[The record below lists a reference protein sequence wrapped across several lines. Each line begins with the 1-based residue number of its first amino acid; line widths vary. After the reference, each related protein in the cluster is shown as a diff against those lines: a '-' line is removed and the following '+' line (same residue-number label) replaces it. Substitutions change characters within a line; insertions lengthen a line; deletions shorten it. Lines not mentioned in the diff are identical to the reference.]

1 MALLRLSFD
10 NRDLAEEHAE
20 KQYRL
25 RIASKSVI
33 LYSELDNQRGTLNSK
48 HCRRRQAS
56 CGWWPASREEIE
68 PMKHTHQR
76 RSDCPINFALE
87 TFGDPWSLLLIR
99 DIVYFGK
106 KTYGEFLASEEG
118 MATNIL
124 ASRLAR
130 LEEQG
135 ILLKKPSELD
145 KRKEEY
151 VLTEKGLDLIPVLV
165 EMANWSAEYDPHT
178 AAPAAWI
185 ALMRADREKMIGL
198 IRETVQSGGSV
209 FGGEKSLLSHLV

>member
-1 MALLRLSFD
+1 
-10 NRDLAEEHAE
+10 
-20 KQYRL
+20 
-25 RIASKSVI
+25 
-33 LYSELDNQRGTLNSK
+33 
-48 HCRRRQAS
+48 
-56 CGWWPASREEIE
+56 
-68 PMKHTHQR
+68 MKHTHQR

-124 ASRLAR
+124 ASRLTR

-135 ILLKKPSELD
+135 ILMKMPSGQD

-151 VLTEKGLDLIPVLV
+151 ILTKKGLDLIPVLV
-165 EMANWSAEYDPHT
+165 EMANWSAEHDPQT

-185 ALMRADREKMIGL
+185 ALMKADREKMIGL

-209 FGGEKSLLSHLV
+209 FVGEKSLLSQFV

>member
-1 MALLRLSFD
+1 
-10 NRDLAEEHAE
+10 
-20 KQYRL
+20 
-25 RIASKSVI
+25 
-33 LYSELDNQRGTLNSK
+33 
-48 HCRRRQAS
+48 
-56 CGWWPASREEIE
+56 
-68 PMKHTHQR
+68 MKHTHHR

-106 KTYGEFLASEEG
+106 HTYGEFVASEEG

-130 LEEQG
+130 LEHQG
-135 ILLKKPSELD
+135 ILSKKLSKKD

-151 VLTEKGLDLIPVLV
+151 VLTEKGLDLIPILV
-165 EMANWSAEYDPHT
+165 EVANWSAQHDPHT
-178 AAPAAWI
+178 AAPAAWM
-185 ALMRADREKMIGL
+185 ALMQAEKEKMIGL

-209 FGGEKSLLSHLV
+209 FAGEKSLISQFM

>member
-1 MALLRLSFD
+1 
-10 NRDLAEEHAE
+10 
-20 KQYRL
+20 
-25 RIASKSVI
+25 
-33 LYSELDNQRGTLNSK
+33 
-48 HCRRRQAS
+48 
-56 CGWWPASREEIE
+56 
-68 PMKHTHQR
+68 MKHTHQR

-87 TFGDPWSLLLIR
+87 IFGDPWSLLIIR

-124 ASRLAR
+124 ASRLAH
-130 LEEQG
+130 LEHQG
-135 ILLKKPSELD
+135 ILVKQLFEKD

-165 EMANWSAEYDPHT
+165 DMANWSAQHDPHT

-185 ALMRADREKMIGL
+185 ALMNVEREKMIRR

-209 FGGEKSLLSHLV
+209 FVGEKSLLSQFV

>member
-1 MALLRLSFD
+1 
-10 NRDLAEEHAE
+10 
-20 KQYRL
+20 
-25 RIASKSVI
+25 
-33 LYSELDNQRGTLNSK
+33 
-48 HCRRRQAS
+48 
-56 CGWWPASREEIE
+56 
-68 PMKHTHQR
+68 MKHKHQR

-87 TFGDPWSLLLIR
+87 LFGDPWSLLIIR

-124 ASRLAR
+124 ASRLAH
-130 LEEQG
+130 LEHQG
-135 ILLKKPSELD
+135 LLVKKLSQQD

-165 EMANWSAEYDPHT
+165 EMANWSAEHDPHT

-185 ALMRADREKMIGL
+185 ALVKAEREQMIRL
-198 IRETVQSGGSV
+198 MRETVQSGGAV
-209 FGGEKSLLSHLV
+209 FVGEKSLLGQFV

>member
-1 MALLRLSFD
+1 
-10 NRDLAEEHAE
+10 
-20 KQYRL
+20 
-25 RIASKSVI
+25 
-33 LYSELDNQRGTLNSK
+33 
-48 HCRRRQAS
+48 
-56 CGWWPASREEIE
+56 
-68 PMKHTHQR
+68 MKHTHQR

-87 TFGDPWSLLLIR
+87 TFGDPWSLLIIR

-135 ILLKKPSELD
+135 ILVKKPSEQD
-145 KRKEEY
+145 KRREEY

-165 EMANWSAEYDPHT
+165 EMANWSAEYDPET
-178 AAPAAWI
+178 GAPAAWI
-185 ALMRADREKMIGL
+185 ALMKADREKMIRL
-198 IRETVQSGGSV
+198 IRETVQSGSSV
-209 FGGEKSLLSHLV
+209 FVGEKSLVSQFV